1 MYLLFMLKRLEQR
14 LRDFSDWNF
23 VTLLGIILLARVGP
37 SPIGKPWVGWVY
49 DAARAFPKTTSYI
62 SYSPLPVLIAKVMR
76 EPRMIIWWSLFG
88 VLLLVWILVVMDR
101 LKVLFPK
108 NYRIVQIIF
117 AASQVVM
124 LQSTF
129 IGHYDNIS
137 VIAASL
143 VFLWDS
149 PILLLVGAL
158 LASGANAY
166 MSFATGVCV
175 LVLYLGTRSRR
186 HLQIGIVYTL
196 VSTFMLLGLHLFLQ
210 APASGTR
217 ESIVLGQIGYVVKGA
232 FGVWTFIILGV
243 LGPLWFIYVWLM
255 AQKEWSFG
263 NVTLL
268 RKFCVFMGTVGIPVG
283 MSFFILD
290 HTRIG
295 VVVGALPLVLYLLP
309 ELQLFFVR
317 YAHFVDGSFPVLSMA
332 LLVWVL
338 YPAIIVD
345 TSGVFRLP
353 YAKFVAMISG
363 G

>member
-1 MYLLFMLKRLEQR
+1 M
-14 LRDFSDWNF
+14 
-23 VTLLGIILLARVGP
+23 RVGP
-37 SPIGKPWVGWVY
+37 SPIGKPWVEWVY
-49 DAARAFPKTTSYI
+49 DAARAFPKATSYI
-62 SYSPLPVLIAKVMR
+62 SYSPLPVLIAR
-76 EPRMIIWWSLFG
+76 ALHEPRMLAWWSIFA
-88 VLLLVWILVVMDR
+88 LLLLAWILVVMRR
-101 LKVLFPK
+101 LKVLYPK

-117 AASQVVM
+117 AASQVVI
-124 LQSTF
+124 LQTTF
-129 IGHYDNIS
+129 VGHYDNIS

-143 VFLWDS
+143 VFLYDS
-149 PILLLVGAL
+149 PILLFFGAL

-210 APASGTR
+210 TPSSGTR

-232 FGVWTFIILGV
+232 FGVWTFIILSV
-243 LGPLWFIYVWLM
+243 LGPLWLIYVWLM

-268 RKFCVFMGTVGIPVG
+268 RKLCVFMWTVGIPVG

-295 VVVGALPLVLYLLP
+295 VVVGALPLFLYLLP